1 MSPDRPRL
9 RAPLAA
15 LVLAA
20 VALGAGTARAQAQ
33 RPLSRLER
41 ESVDEALKDRGLA
54 LEPNPAGKTIGTIYV
69 VNQDVFSRRDWY
81 FQLLN
86 IFHRTTRENILRRE
100 LLFKPGQPY
109 DQALIEETTRNLQ
122 TPASLVLAT
131 GQPVPQPELSSVVA
145 IVPIVPLLAGRPGT
159 VDVLVVTRDVWSLRL
174 NTTFEF
180 QQNTLSYL
188 DTSLSEN
195 NLFGWRK
202 YLSVGYT
209 LDLGQYAVGPEY
221 LDPNILG
228 TRLQLYANA
237 TANYTR
243 GTSHYEGNDELF
255 ALVYP
260 LYALASRWGAG
271 LSFAHEDLVQ
281 RQFLGDAVA
290 PVPLLADPT
299 TTLPDIYRRRAFIVD
314 GNATRSWRSAVI
326 QRLTLGYH
334 FDDRRSLPL
343 EGFDYGG
350 ATPAQIQELLAEYAP
365 ISEVRSEPYVG
376 YSLFTPRYGIYR
388 DLNTFDLRENRQLG
402 PAVSLVAAY
411 GSPELGADVRAFPL
425 SGAASWTIGPD
436 GSLASASLA
445 GGLRLRDGQAI
456 DKVLQAKLYFAS
468 PVMRRLLRVVA
479 STEADAYR
487 DDTLRRRYFLGGD
500 SGLRGYA
507 IGALQGPTQL
517 LGHLEL
523 RTTALAITSQR
534 VGALLFEDVGSAAAT
549 FSSAAR
555 GLLADVGVGLRWL
568 IPQLNS
574 TVIRFDWALPL
585 VAVTLPNGAFAP
597 AGLPGRLSVGFQ
609 QIF

>member
-1 MSPDRPRL
+1 MRPDRPRL
-9 RAPLAA
+9 RRAA
-15 LVLAA
+15 LAA
-20 VALGAGTARAQAQ
+20 VALAAVALPAGPARAQAQ

-41 ESVDEALKDRGLA
+41 ESVDEALKDLGLVS
-54 LEPNPAGKTIGTIYV
+54 EPSPAGKTIGNIYV
-69 VNQDVFSRRDWY
+69 VNKDVFSRRDWY

-86 IFHRTTRENILRRE
+86 IFHRTTRDYILRRE
-100 LLFKPGQPY
+100 LLFKPGQRY

-122 TPASLVLAT
+122 TPASLSLAT

-145 IVPIVPLLAGRPGT
+145 IVPVMARAPGT

-174 NTTFEF
+174 NTTFEY
-180 QQNTLSYL
+180 QQNTLSFL

-202 YLSVGYT
+202 FLSVGYT
-209 LDLGQYAVGPEY
+209 MDLGQYAIGPEY

-243 GTSHYEGNDELF
+243 GTTHYEGNNELF

-260 LYALASRWGAG
+260 LYSLASRWGAG
-271 LSFAHEDLVQ
+271 LAFTHEDIVQ

-290 PVPLLADPT
+290 PVPLPSDPMV
-299 TTLPDIYRRRAFIVD
+299 TLPDIYRRQAFIVD
-314 GNATRSWRSAVI
+314 GNGTRSFRGPTFI

-350 ATPAQIQELLAEYAP
+350 ATPAQIQELLDTYAP

-376 YSLFTPRYGIYR
+376 YSMFDPRYGIYR

-402 PAVSLVAAY
+402 PAAQLVAAY
-411 GSPELGADVRAFPL
+411 GSPELGADYRAFPL
-425 SGAASWTIGPD
+425 GASASWAVGPD
-436 GSLASASLA
+436 GSLASASVE
-445 GGLRLRDGQAI
+445 GSLRLRDGQAI
-456 DKVLQAKLYFAS
+456 DKALKAKLYFAS
-468 PVMRRLLRVVA
+468 PVMRRLGRVVA
-479 STEADAYR
+479 SAEADAYR
-487 DDTLRRRYFLGGD
+487 DDTQRRRYFLGGD
-500 SGLRGYA
+500 NGLRGYA
-507 IGALQGPTQL
+507 IGATQGPTQL

-523 RTTALAITSQR
+523 RSTALAITSQR
-534 VGALLFEDVGSAAAT
+534 IGVLLFEDVGTASAT
-549 FSSAAR
+549 FSTAAHD
-555 GLLADVGVGLRWL
+555 LLADVGLGLRWL

-574 TVIRFDWALPL
+574 TVIRFDWAIPL

-597 AGLPGRLSVGFQ
+597 AGLPGRLSVGFA

>member
-1 MSPDRPRL
+1 MLPDWPRL
-9 RAPLAA
+9 RRAALAA
-15 LVLAA
+15 LALAA
-20 VALGAGTARAQAQ
+20 VALGARAAHTQAQ

-41 ESVDEALKDRGLA
+41 ESVDEALKDLGLVP
-54 LEPNPAGKTIGTIYV
+54 EPNPAGKTIGNVYV

-86 IFHRTTRENILRRE
+86 IFHRTTRENVLRRE
-100 LLFKPGQPY
+100 LLFKPGQRY
-109 DQALIEETTRNLQ
+109 DQALVEETTRNLQ
-122 TPASLVLAT
+122 TPAALVLAT
-131 GQPVPQPELSSVVA
+131 GEPVPQPELSSVVA
-145 IVPIVPLLAGRPGT
+145 ILPVASRAPGT

-180 QQNTLSYL
+180 QQNTLSFL

-209 LDLGQYAVGPEY
+209 LDLGQYAIGPEY

-243 GTSHYEGNDELF
+243 GTTHYEGNNELL

-260 LYALASRWGAG
+260 LYSLASRWGAG
-271 LSFAHEDLVQ
+271 LAFTHEDLVK
-281 RQFLGDAVA
+281 RQFFGDGVA
-290 PVPLLADPT
+290 PVPLPSDPT
-299 TTLPDIYRRRAFIVD
+299 TTLPDIFRRQAFIVD
-314 GNATRSWRSAVI
+314 ANATRSFPSAAVI

-334 FDDRRSLPL
+334 YDDRRSLAL

-350 ATPAQIQELLAEYAP
+350 ATPAQIQELLNTYAP

-376 YSLFTPRYGIYR
+376 YAMFTPRYAIYR

-402 PAVSLVAAY
+402 PSASVSAAY

-425 SGAASWTIGPD
+425 SASAAWAFGPD
-436 GSLASASLA
+436 GSLAVASVA
-445 GGLRLRDGQAI
+445 GTLRLHDGQAI
-456 DKVLQAKLYFAS
+456 DKAFQGKLYFAS
-468 PVMRRLLRVVA
+468 PILWRVGRVVA
-479 STEADAYR
+479 SAEADAYR

-507 IGALQGPTQL
+507 IGAVEGTTQL

-523 RTTALAITSQR
+523 RTLALAITSQR
-534 VGALLFEDVGSAAAT
+534 VGALVFEDVGSAAPT
-549 FSSAAR
+549 FSSAAH
-555 GLLADVGVGLRWL
+555 GLLADIGLGLRWL

-574 TVIRFDWALPL
+574 TVIRFDWAIPL

-597 AGLPGRLSVGFQ
+597 AGFPGRASVGFQ

>member
-1 MSPDRPRL
+1 MRPDRPRL
-9 RAPLAA
+9 RRAALAA
-15 LVLAA
+15 LALTA
-20 VALGAGTARAQAQ
+20 VSLGARPARAQAL

-41 ESVDEALKDRGLA
+41 ESVDEALKDLGL
-54 LEPNPAGKTIGTIYV
+54 LPEPSPAGKTIGTVYV

-81 FQLLN
+81 FQLFN
-86 IFHRTTRENILRRE
+86 IFHRTTRENVLRRE
-100 LLFKPGQPY
+100 LLFKPGQRY
-109 DQALIEETTRNLQ
+109 DQALVEETTRNLQ

-145 IVPIVPLLAGRPGT
+145 IVPIAARAPGT
-159 VDVLVVTRDVWSLRL
+159 VDVLVVTRDVWSLRF

-209 LDLGQYAVGPEY
+209 MDLGQYAVGPEY

-243 GTSHYEGNDELF
+243 GTSHYEGNNELF

-260 LYALASRWGAG
+260 LYSLASRWGGG
-271 LSFAHEDLVQ
+271 LSFTHEDVVQ
-281 RQFLGDAVA
+281 RQFLGNAVA
-290 PVPLLADPT
+290 PVPLPSDPT

-314 GNATRSWRSAVI
+314 GNATRSWRGDLM
-326 QRLTLGYH
+326 QRLTFGYH
-334 FDDRRSLPL
+334 FDDRKSLPL

-350 ATPAQIQELLAEYAP
+350 ATPAQIQELLDSYAP
-365 ISEVRSEPYVG
+365 ISEVRSEPYIG
-376 YSLFTPRYGIYR
+376 YSLFTPRYAIYR

-402 PAVSLVAAY
+402 PAVALTAAY
-411 GSPELGADVRAFPL
+411 GSPELGADFRAFPL
-425 SGAASWTIGPD
+425 SGSASWTIGPE
-436 GSLASASLA
+436 GSLASASVA

-456 DKVLQAKLYFAS
+456 DKAVQAKLYFAS
-468 PVMRRLLRVVA
+468 PIMGRLLRVVA
-479 STEADAYR
+479 SAEADGYR
-487 DDTLRRRYFLGGD
+487 DDTLRRRFFLGGD

-507 IGALQGPTQL
+507 IGAQQGTTQL

-523 RTTALAITSQR
+523 RTTAVAITSQR

-549 FSSAAR
+549 VSAAAH

-597 AGLPGRLSVGFQ
+597 AGFPGRLSVGFQ

>member
-1 MSPDRPRL
+1 MRLDRPRL
-9 RAPLAA
+9 RRAA
-15 LVLAA
+15 LAA
-20 VALGAGTARAQAQ
+20 VALAASALGAGAARAEAP

-41 ESVDEALKDRGLA
+41 ESVDEALKNLGLVV
-54 LEPNPAGKTIGTIYV
+54 EPSPAGKTIGNIYV

-86 IFHRTTRENILRRE
+86 IFHRTTRDYILRRE
-100 LLFKPGQPY
+100 LLFKRGQRY

-145 IVPIVPLLAGRPGT
+145 IVPVRPMSGVPGT

-188 DTSLSEN
+188 DTSFSEN

-202 YLSVGYT
+202 FLSIGYT
-209 LDLGQYAVGPEY
+209 MDLGQYAIGPEY

-243 GTSHYEGNDELF
+243 GTTHYEGNNELF

-260 LYALASRWGAG
+260 LYSLASRWGAG
-271 LSFAHEDLVQ
+271 LAFTHEDVVQ
-281 RQFLGDAVA
+281 RQFLGDGVA
-290 PVPLLADPT
+290 PVPLPSDPMV
-299 TTLPDIYRRRAFIVD
+299 TLPDIYRRRAFIVD
-314 GNATRSWRSAVI
+314 GNGTRSWRGDLI

-334 FDDRRSLPL
+334 FDDRRSLAL

-350 ATPAQIQELLAEYAP
+350 ATPAQIQELLNNYAP

-376 YSLFTPRYGIYR
+376 YSMFSPRYAIYR

-402 PAVSLVAAY
+402 PAAQLVAAY
-411 GSPELGADVRAFPL
+411 GSPELGADFRAFPL
-425 SGAASWTIGPD
+425 FASASWTVGPD
-436 GSLASASLA
+436 GSLASASIA
-445 GGLRLRDGQAI
+445 GSLRLHDGQAI

-468 PVMRRLLRVVA
+468 PVMRRLGRVVA
-479 STEADAYR
+479 SAEADAR
-487 DDTLRRRYFLGGD
+487 REDTLHLPYFLGGD
-500 SGLRGYA
+500 NGLRGYA
-507 IGALQGPTQL
+507 IGATQGPTQL

-523 RTTALAITSQR
+523 RSTALAITSQR
-534 VGALLFEDVGSAAAT
+534 IGMLLFEDVGTAAPTFAAA
-549 FSSAAR
+549 AR
-555 GLLADVGVGLRWL
+555 DLLADVGIGLRWL

-574 TVIRFDWALPL
+574 TVIRFDWAIPL

-597 AGLPGRLSVGFQ
+597 AGFPGRLSIGFAQ
-609 QIF
+609 LF